1 MRKII
6 FLLFMF
12 SGNVFPASSFGPDL
26 HFTTINTDNGLSN
39 NTINAIYKD
48 SAGFIWLGTQ
58 NGFNRFDG
66 INVEVYPDF
75 NNETIYTICETDSNR
90 LWVGTNFGLKVLSRK
105 SGSIRTVEL
114 PGINPIAVRALK
126 FHKETLYICTDH
138 GLFTQ
143 KENSIEKTEINSTGH
158 LTGIIIDSG
167 DNCWL
172 TSDDGL
178 IYYNPHHRK
187 HEKYL
192 YSPTNNI
199 LNKFYC
205 LIQVGSKI
213 YIGSENTGVLVF
225 DIPSKTFTRFTNL
238 GNNCILNLNFHQN
251 KLYVGTNGG
260 GLKIVSLE
268 NQSVSSVTHDPNNPY
283 SISSN
288 AIYSFL
294 LDDQTFWIGTFFS
307 GLNYNI
313 ISRDIF
319 RVYSLPGKLNT
330 LDLNVR
336 SFWIGNDGRKIIGTR
351 NGFFF
356 ISEKESVFRNF
367 SSENTRVLKSNIILS
382 IFPWNNQFLIG
393 TYSGGLYTFNPQT
406 MTLSEFKDEQ
416 LFTNNSFYSFTS
428 DKDKRIWFG
437 TLSGVICFDPHTG
450 KITQYTSS
458 DSGLTDNLVYSILC
472 DSDNRIW
479 IGTAEGVCLYDNKT
493 QTIRKDIFPA
503 GFNPNLKMIRHLYQD
518 SSGDIWICSEKN
530 GLVQID
536 KSLSA
541 GKHYTDKNLL
551 PDIFAISTIEDN
563 FGYLWISTAKGL
575 IRFDK
580 QTGNYFLFSLTDG
593 IPALLFNHSVQK
605 DEEGTIWWANEKG
618 LLHTLPPE
626 NPKTDPGK
634 KPIVVTAV
642 YIGGKRI
649 KPGTPSLQ
657 YAPEFTSII
666 HLESNQD
673 NVDIRFSGL
682 DFGILKS
689 EIYEY
694 KLDGQDSTWNRL
706 IGQNQISYTDV
717 KPGRYK
723 LHIRKAGSLEPE
735 KNILILK
742 KKSYATYFW
751 IGISI
756 LIILTEIYFYRIQLI
771 KLSNLKKKIVDPVK
785 KRMDHSEKYQ
795 NSKLVEEESILIR
808 NALLEYMEREQPY
821 LNSKLK
827 LADASAAIKYPQ
839 AKISQVLN
847 QNLKTNFTDFVN
859 KYRVTE
865 FKKKAQTDSIHQ
877 YTLTALSEKCGFNS
891 RSSFFHVFKKITGQ
905 TPLEFLKESGIQSN

>member
-1 MRKII
+1 M
-6 FLLFMF
+6 
-12 SGNVFPASSFGPDL
+12 
-26 HFTTINTDNGLSN
+26 DNGLSN
-39 NTINAIYKD
+39 NTINVIYKD
-48 SAGFIWLGTQ
+48 SVGFIWLGTQ

-75 NNETIYTICETDSNR
+75 NNETIYTICETDSDR

-105 SGSIRTVEL
+105 SGSIQTIEL
-114 PGINPIAVRALK
+114 PGVNSTAVRALK
-126 FHKETLYICTDH
+126 FHNDTLYICTNH

-143 KENSIEKTEINSTGH
+143 KDNSIKKTGINVTGH
-158 LTGIIIDSG
+158 LTGMIIDSEG
-167 DNCWL
+167 NYWL
-172 TSDDGL
+172 TSGDGL
-178 IYYNPHHRK
+178 IYYDPHNRK
-187 HEKYL
+187 YEKYR
-192 YSPTNNI
+192 YSSTNNI
-199 LNKFYC
+199 LNKFHC
-205 LIQVGSKI
+205 LIQVESKI
-213 YIGSENTGVLVF
+213 YIGSENAGILVF
-225 DIPSKTFTRFTNL
+225 DIPSKTFIRFMDL
-238 GNNCILNLNFHQN
+238 GNNCILNLNFYQN
-251 KLYVGTNGG
+251 KLYAGTNGS
-260 GLKIVSLE
+260 GLKIISLE
-268 NQSVSSVTHDPNNPY
+268 DQSVSSITHDPNNPY
-283 SISSN
+283 GISSN

-294 LDDQTFWIGTFFS
+294 LDNGTFWIGTFFS

-313 ISRDIF
+313 ISKNIF
-319 RVYSLPGKLNT
+319 QVYSLPGKLNT

-336 SFWIGNDGRKIIGTR
+336 SFRIGDDGRKIIGTR

-356 ISEKESVFRNF
+356 ISEKEAVFRNF
-367 SSENTRVLKSNIILS
+367 SSENTDVLKSNIILS
-382 IFPWNNQFLIG
+382 VFPWNDQFLIG
-393 TYSGGLYTFNPQT
+393 TYSGGLYIFNPQT
-406 MTLSEFKDEQ
+406 ITLSEFRDEQ

-428 DKDKRIWFG
+428 DKDKQIWFG
-437 TLSGVICFDPHTG
+437 TLSGVICLDPNTG
-450 KITQYTSS
+450 KIEQYTSS
-458 DSGLTDNLVYSILC
+458 NSGLTDNLVYSILC

-479 IGTAEGVCLYDNKT
+479 IGTAEGVCLYDNKNK
-493 QTIRKDIFPA
+493 TIRKDIFPT

-530 GLVQID
+530 GLVQIN

-551 PDIFAISTIEDN
+551 PDIFAISTIEDS
-563 FGYLWISTAKGL
+563 FGYIWISTAKGL

-593 IPALLFNHSVQK
+593 IPAPMFNHSVQK
-605 DEEGTIWWANEKG
+605 DEKGTVWWANEKG
-618 LLHTLPPE
+618 LLYTMPPE
-626 NPKTDPGK
+626 NPEIYSEK
-634 KPIVVTAV
+634 KPIVITAV

-649 KPGTPSLQ
+649 KPGTSSLQ
-657 YAPEFTSII
+657 YVPEFTSVIN
-666 HLESNQD
+666 LESDQD
-673 NVDIRFSGL
+673 NVGIRFSGL

-694 KLDGQDSTWNRL
+694 KLDGRDSTWNKL

-717 KPGRYK
+717 KPGNYK

-735 KNILILK
+735 KNIRIFK
-742 KKSYATYFW
+742 KKSYAAYFRT
-751 IGISI
+751 GIFI
-756 LIILTEIYFYRIQLI
+756 IIILTGIYFYRIQLI
-771 KLSNLKKKIVDPVK
+771 QLSNLKKKFVDPVK

-821 LNSKLK
+821 LNPKLK

-859 KYRVTE
+859 KYRVNE
-865 FKKKAQTDSIHQ
+865 FKKKAQSDSIHQ

-891 RSSFFHVFKKITGQ
+891 RSSFFHVFKKITSQ
-905 TPLEFLKESGIQSN
+905 TPLEFLKESEIGRTPPFQ